1 MNAEEVRAL
10 LLSGKSA
17 RSKQR
22 AIGPSELGGCKRKTW
37 HRLEGTR
44 TTNPSTNSL
53 AASLGTAI
61 HTWIEDTLRGNP
73 RFLLETE
80 VERDGIMG
88 HVDCFDLENLEVIDW
103 KTTTKNSIPY
113 FPSESQR
120 WQVQVYGWLM
130 SQTYDVK
137 SVSLVAIPREGGD
150 MDIVT
155 HTEPYDES
163 LADEAFA
170 WLREVKVSWEP
181 PRPEKKKP
189 FCVRYCQFFDPTG
202 LTGCPSAG

>member
-1 MNAEEVRAL
+1 MNADEVRSL
-10 LLSGKSA
+10 LLGKKTA

-22 AIGPSELGGCKRKTW
+22 AIGPSEIGGCKRKAW
-37 HRLEGTR
+37 HKIEGTR
-44 TTNPSTNSL
+44 ATNPSTHSL
-53 AASLGTAI
+53 AATLGTAI
-61 HTWIEDTLRGNP
+61 HSWIEESLRGNP

-80 VERDGIMG
+80 VERDGILG
-88 HVDCFDLENLEVIDW
+88 HVDCFDLENGEVIDW
-103 KTTTKNSIPY
+103 KTTTKRNIPY

-130 SQTYDVK
+130 SQTHDVK

-163 LADEAFA
+163 VVEEALA
-170 WLREVKVSWEP
+170 
-181 PRPEKKKP
+181 
-189 FCVRYCQFFDPTG
+189 
-202 LTGCPSAG
+202 